1 MPVEVS
7 PDMAREDGGLRFGV
21 ALTRGRAAS
30 TGRYTGEC
38 DRTHGCR
45 PVPQNSDRAAGDLGN
60 FGCRF

>member
-7 PDMAREDGGLRFGV
+7 THMAREDGGLRFGV

-30 TGRYTGEC
+30 TGEYTGEC

-45 PVPQNSDRAAGDLGN
+45 PVPQSRDRAAGI
-60 FGCRF
+60 